1 MATAPVRDHAASPTA
16 VEAQFS
22 RDEATIGGFQA
33 VGFLKAF
40 PPKWVPVRRGK
51 CDKSENLDSPGECMA
66 TTPAVSVLMPVRNGE
81 RWLEQS
87 LRSIAQQTVREFEF
101 LVVDNGSTDRTP
113 EILARACAEDERFVA
128 LNEPHRGIVP
138 ALNTGLAAA
147 RAPLIARLDA
157 DDMAMPNRLE
167 RQLDFMARHPEV
179 GLLGSWADVIDTR
192 GKVYGHRRPVTGH
205 EDLVRILKFSNPF
218 IHPAVMFRAGLV
230 RRLGGY
236 RAAFEVSEDY
246 DLWLRMAEV
255 TVLANL
261 PEPLVFYRL
270 HAGNLMFRK
279 VVRQSF
285 SVHLA
290 QCSARLRREQGHD
303 PVDAMLEA
311 PRWWERDSDNSFYAE
326 EARLFRLLG
335 LADRKAVEHAD
346 LEAIESVDPAELGF
360 ALNGTD
366 RKLARR
372 AIANLALRSGLRRP
386 MARLRLI
393 NSLWRLSNARGQPP
407 ARNSA
412 LAPGSARANPS
423 GN

>member
-1 MATAPVRDHAASPTA
+1 MAAANLGHPIAPARATDHAPRPIVAQAEFSPG
-16 VEAQFS
+16 EAKI
-22 RDEATIGGFQA
+22 RGFQA
-33 VGFLKAF
+33 VGFPEDC
-40 PPKWVPVRRGK
+40 PPKWVPVRRRK
-51 CDKSENLDSPGECMA
+51 CDKLHNLDSPGECMA
-66 TTPAVSVLMPVRNGE
+66 STPAVSVLMPVRNGE

-87 LRSIAQQTVREFEF
+87 LRSIAQQTVRDFEF

-113 EILARACAEDERFVA
+113 EILARACADDERLVA
-128 LNEPHRGIVP
+128 LSEPHRGIVP

-167 RQLDFMARHPEV
+167 RQLEFMARHPDV

-205 EDLVRILKFSNPF
+205 DDLVRILKFSNPF
-218 IHPAVMFRAGLV
+218 IHPAVMFRTGLV
-230 RRLGGY
+230 RQLGGY

-290 QCSARLRREQGHD
+290 QCSARLRRDLGRD

-311 PRWWERDSDNSFYAE
+311 PRWWEPDSDNSFYAK

-335 LADRKAVEHAD
+335 LADR
-346 LEAIESVDPAELGF
+346 
-360 ALNGTD
+360 
-366 RKLARR
+366 
-372 AIANLALRSGLRRP
+372 
-386 MARLRLI
+386 
-393 NSLWRLSNARGQPP
+393 
-407 ARNSA
+407 
-412 LAPGSARANPS
+412 
-423 GN
+423 

>member
-1 MATAPVRDHAASPTA
+1 
-16 VEAQFS
+16 
-22 RDEATIGGFQA
+22 
-33 VGFLKAF
+33 
-40 PPKWVPVRRGK
+40 
-51 CDKSENLDSPGECMA
+51 MA

-87 LRSIAQQTVREFEF
+87 LSSIAQQTVRDFEF

-113 EILARACAEDERFVA
+113 QILARACAGDGRFVA
-128 LNEPHRGIVP
+128 LSEPRRGIVP

-167 RQLDFMARHPEV
+167 RQIDFMTRQPDV

-192 GKVYGHRRPVTGH
+192 GKVYGHRRPATDH
-205 EDLVRILKFSNPF
+205 DDLVRILKFSNPF
-218 IHPAVMFRAGLV
+218 IHPAVMFRTGLV

-246 DLWLRMAEV
+246 DLWLRMGEV

-290 QCSARLRREQGHD
+290 QCSARLRRDLGHD
-303 PVDAMLEA
+303 PVDALQEA
-311 PRWWERDSDNSFYAE
+311 PRWWEPESDNAFYAK

-335 LADRKAVEHAD
+335 LADRKAVEYAD
-346 LEAIESVDPAELGF
+346 FDGIDSVDPADLGF
-360 ALNGTD
+360 PLNGTD

-372 AIANLALRSGLRRP
+372 AIANLVLRSGLTRP
-386 MARLRLI
+386 KAKLRLI
-393 NSLWRLSNARGQPP
+393 ASLWRLSNARGQPP
-407 ARNSA
+407 ARDPAPS
-412 LAPGSARANPS
+412 PGSAGAGLS

>member
-1 MATAPVRDHAASPTA
+1 
-16 VEAQFS
+16 
-22 RDEATIGGFQA
+22 
-33 VGFLKAF
+33 L
-40 PPKWVPVRRGK
+40 
-51 CDKSENLDSPGECMA
+51 A
-66 TTPAVSVLMPVRNGE
+66 TTPAVTVLMPVRNGE

-87 LRSIAQQTVREFEF
+87 LRSVALQTIHDFEF
-101 LVVDNGSTDRTP
+101 LIVDNGSTDRTP
-113 EILARACAEDERFVA
+113 EILARACAGDQRFIA
-128 LNEPHRGIVP
+128 LREPHRGIVP

-157 DDMAMPNRLE
+157 DDMALPNRLE
-167 RQLDFMARHPEV
+167 RQLDFMSCHPEV

-192 GKVYGHRRPVTGH
+192 GKVYGHRRPLTGH
-205 EDLVRILKFSNPF
+205 DDLVRILKFSNPF
-218 IHPAVMFRAGLV
+218 IHPAVMFRTELV

-246 DLWLRMAEV
+246 DLWLRMSEV

-290 QCSARLRREQGHD
+290 QCSARLRRASGHD
-303 PVDAMLEA
+303 PVDAMLKA
-311 PRWWERDSDNSFYAE
+311 PKWWEKDSDDSFFAK
-326 EARLFRLLG
+326 EAQLFRLLG
-335 LADRKAVEHAD
+335 LADRKAIEHAD
-346 LEAIESVDPAELGF
+346 FGAIENVDPADLGF

-372 AIANLALRSGLRRP
+372 AIANLVLRSGLGQPR
-386 MARLRLI
+386 AKLRLI
-393 NSLWRLSNARGQPP
+393 GSLWQLSNARGQPP
-407 ARNSA
+407 ARDPVPVPGSA
-412 LAPGSARANPS
+412 PESIPGSARADMS

>member
-1 MATAPVRDHAASPTA
+1 
-16 VEAQFS
+16 
-22 RDEATIGGFQA
+22 
-33 VGFLKAF
+33 
-40 PPKWVPVRRGK
+40 
-51 CDKSENLDSPGECMA
+51 MA
-66 TTPAVSVLMPVRNGE
+66 TTPAVTVLMPVRNGE

-87 LRSIAQQTVREFEF
+87 LSSVALQTARDFEF

-113 EILARACAEDERFVA
+113 EILAQACASDKRFVA
-128 LNEPHRGIVP
+128 LREPHRGIVP

-157 DDMAMPNRLE
+157 DDMALPNRLE

-192 GKVYGHRRPVTGH
+192 GKVYGHRRPLTGH
-205 EDLVRILKFSNPF
+205 DDLVRILKFSNPF
-218 IHPAVMFRAGLV
+218 IHPAVMFRTGLV

-246 DLWLRMAEV
+246 DLWLRMSEV

-290 QCSARLRREQGHD
+290 QCSARLRETLGHD
-303 PVDAMLEA
+303 PVDAMLAA
-311 PRWWERDSDNSFYAE
+311 PKWWDRDCDNSFYAK

-335 LADRKAVEHAD
+335 LADRKAIEHAD
-346 LEAIESVDPAELGF
+346 FDAIESVDPADLGF

-372 AIANLALRSGLRRP
+372 AIANLVLRSGIGRP
-386 MARLRLI
+386 GAKLRLI
-393 NSLWRLSNARGQPP
+393 GSLWQLSNARGQPP
-407 ARNSA
+407 TQDP
-412 LAPGSARANPS
+412 APGQEGARADLP